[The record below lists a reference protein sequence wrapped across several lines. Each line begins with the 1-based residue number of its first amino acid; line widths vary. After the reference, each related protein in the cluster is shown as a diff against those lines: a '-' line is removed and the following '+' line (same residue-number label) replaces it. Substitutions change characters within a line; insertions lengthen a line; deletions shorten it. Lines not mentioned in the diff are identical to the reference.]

1 MPTGNAKLKFRDRF
15 VSGRRGVGY
24 ITGILTIGASGAIT
38 AGATGEL
45 YTAVK
50 NAAAGRYDLTFDR
63 LYRTQPRFVGA
74 TVVRNGTASFGN
86 TNGNTVNGQIGATNG
101 TATLQ
106 AFLASSGVDTDIAST
121 SQIHFCF
128 EVQEI

>member
-1 MPTGNAKLKFRDRF
+1 MPTGNQKLKFKERF
-15 VSGRRGVGY
+15 IGGRRGVGY
-24 ITGILTIGASGAIT
+24 ITGILTIGGAGAIT

-63 LYRTQPRFVGA
+63 TYRTQPRFLGA
-74 TVVRNGTASFGN
+74 TLVATDGVAFGN
-86 TNGNTVNGQIGATNG
+86 VNGNTVNGRSGATNNL
-101 TATLQ
+101 ATLQ
-106 AFLASSGVDTDIAST
+106 AFLASSGADTNIASGY
-121 SQIHFCF
+121 QIHFAF